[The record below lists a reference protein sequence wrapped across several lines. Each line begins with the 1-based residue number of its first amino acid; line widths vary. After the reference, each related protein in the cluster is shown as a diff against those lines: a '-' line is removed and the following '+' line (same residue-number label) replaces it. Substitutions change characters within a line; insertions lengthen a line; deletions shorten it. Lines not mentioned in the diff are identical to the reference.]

1 MLYLASF
8 KRIFMIKRFALI
20 IFLSLLLFGSLF
32 GWKFF
37 QISQAIK
44 NIPIPPPPVV
54 AATNVQRSEWQ
65 SYLTAVGSL
74 VAVAGVEVNSEVA
87 GKVKSLHFESGQPV
101 KMGQLLVTLDTST
114 DEAELKGLEAAYQ
127 LERVKFTRSQQL
139 IARSFI
145 SKSDYDLN
153 KATLDEAKATV
164 AAKKAV
170 IEKKRIVAPFAGQ
183 LGIRKVNVGQYL
195 APGDAIV
202 PLQQLQPI
210 YADFTLP
217 EQHLA
222 SLNIDQRLDLSV
234 QAYPGRGFNGR
245 ISAINSGIDES
256 TRSVKIRAT
265 LDNAERLLH
274 PGMFVDV
281 QVVLNKTKTVLTVPD
296 TAISYNPYG
305 DTVFVIESEKQG
317 HTVKLR
323 QIEVG
328 ETRAGRVEIVK
339 GLNEN
344 DQVVSAGQVKL
355 RNGMAV
361 FLDKLP
367 APGERNLVP

>member
-1 MLYLASF
+1 
-8 KRIFMIKRFALI
+8 MIKRFALI
-20 IFLSLLLFGSLF
+20 IFLSLLLFGGLF
-32 GWKFF
+32 SWKFF

-54 AATNVQRSEWQ
+54 AATTVQRSDWQ
-65 SYLTAVGSL
+65 SYLSGVGSL
-74 VAVAGVEVNSEVA
+74 VAVAGIEVNSEVA
-87 GKVKSLHFESGQPV
+87 GKVKAIHFESGQSIQ
-101 KMGQLLVTLDTST
+101 KGQLLAVLDTST
-114 DEAELKGLEAAYQ
+114 DDAELKGLEAAYQ
-127 LERVKFTRSQQL
+127 LERVKFARSQQL
-139 IARSFI
+139 IARNFI

-153 KATLDEAKATV
+153 KSTLDEAKAIV
-164 AAKKAV
+164 EAKKAA

-183 LGIRKVNVGQYL
+183 LGIRKVNLGQCL

-222 SLNIDQRLDLSV
+222 SLNVNQAISLTV
-234 QAYPGRGFNGR
+234 QAFPGQTFEGR
-245 ISAINSGIDES
+245 ITAINSGIDVA
-256 TRSVKIRAT
+256 TRSVTIRAT

-281 QVVLNKTKTVLTVPD
+281 QLQLNETKSVLTVPD

-305 DTVFVIESEKQG
+305 DSVFVIEPDKQG
-317 HTVKLR
+317 FKVQLK
-323 QIEVG
+323 QIVTG
-328 ETRAGRVEIVK
+328 EIREGRVEVVK

-344 DQVVSAGQVKL
+344 DRVVSAGQVKL
-355 RNGMAV
+355 QNGMAV
-361 FLDKLP
+361 TLDKKP
-367 APGERNLVP
+367 APGERESAE

>member
-1 MLYLASF
+1 
-8 KRIFMIKRFALI
+8 MIKRYAII
-20 IFLSLLLFGSLF
+20 IFFALLLFGGLF

-44 NIPIPPPPVV
+44 NIPIPPPSVV
-54 AATNVQRSEWQ
+54 AATHVQRSEWQ
-65 SYLTAVGSL
+65 SYLSGVGSL
-74 VAVAGVEVNSEVA
+74 VAVAGIEVNSEMA
-87 GKVKSLHFESGQPV
+87 GKVKAIHFESGESVQR
-101 KMGQLLVTLDTST
+101 GHLLVELDSST
-114 DEAELKGLEAAYQ
+114 DEAELKGLEAGYQ

-139 IARSFI
+139 IARHFI

-153 KATLDEAKATV
+153 KATLDEAKAIV
-164 AAKKAV
+164 IAKKAT

-202 PLQQLQPI
+202 PLQQLNPI

-222 SLNIDQRLDLSV
+222 NLNVNQAVSLTV
-234 QAYPGRGFNGR
+234 QAYPEKVFDGR
-245 ISAINSGIDES
+245 ITAINSGIDES

-265 LDNAERLLH
+265 LNNAERLLH
-274 PGMFVDV
+274 PGMFVNV
-281 QVVLNKTKTVLTVPD
+281 QVLLSGTKSVLTVPD

-305 DTVFVIESEKQG
+305 DSVFVIESGKPGLTVQLKQIV
-317 HTVKLR
+317 T
-323 QIEVG
+323 G
-328 ETRAGRVEIVK
+328 ETREGRVEIVK

-344 DQVVSAGQVKL
+344 ERVVSAGQIKL
-355 RNGMAV
+355 RNGMPV
-361 FLDKLP
+361 TLDKLP
-367 APGERNLVP
+367 APGERETAP